1 MSENQTPWRQ
11 RRVLVALTLLIVLV
25 IAGASTAY
33 QIYARNVRF
42 QTQALLLSIARARAT
57 AIRAHLDER
66 IADGWVIA
74 RHTVTR
80 QSLDTAVPLLTRQ
93 RARAE
98 LLSVMSDAARA
109 YGYHNLILVDRD
121 ACRLYEL
128 FAARQTTGGAWQ
140 AGSGAI
146 FDLDAARE
154 LTAERAAVLLCLG
167 DALLNRFRITS
178 SLTQVFC

>member
-74 RHTVTR
+74 RHTVAR
-80 QSLDTAVPLLTRQ
+80 QSLDTAVPPIVRQ

-98 LLSVMSDAARA
+98 LHESTHQSSRPTSDESWARA
-109 YGYHNLILVDRD
+109 IRPS
-121 ACRLYEL
+121 R
-128 FAARQTTGGAWQ
+128 
-140 AGSGAI
+140 
-146 FDLDAARE
+146 
-154 LTAERAAVLLCLG
+154 RA
-167 DALLNRFRITS
+167 
-178 SLTQVFC
+178 